1 MGNPI
6 FLNRHTRPPP
16 AAEKRS

>member
-6 FLNRHTRPPP
+6 FLGL
-16 AAEKRS
+16 KS